1 MGIGWLTCIPAVL
14 LPHSPCR
21 CATVNAPANR
31 QMPIASVVRGHFK
44 KNKKMN
50 IQLPTKKGQPNSN
63 PTIELNQLVVVGAN
77 GSGKTRFGTYIEQQY
92 SKNTH
97 RVSAQKSLSMPTE
110 VSPKSKEKAEYEF
123 YYGYWYDSNLN
134 LALQQKFNNRW
145 GKKPDTFLLNDYEK
159 LMVLL
164 HTEEYEESL
173 SYKENGGVKPNTKL
187 DRVQKI
193 WEIVL
198 PHRKLKKRAGVI
210 ETYPTGVQA
219 NTYNASQMSDGER
232 VIFYLIG
239 EVVCAPHNSII
250 IIDEPEMHLHRS
262 LVKKLFDLIEIERP
276 DCAFVYLTHDIDFAF
291 TRQNALKIWA
301 KSYDGNNVWDYEF
314 LDELSPIPEQLYL
327 EVLGS
332 RKPIIFLEGES
343 SSIDYELYEQV
354 YSDYTI
360 KPIGSCEKVI
370 QTVKAFNEQSGF
382 HNLSS
387 FGIIDRDRR
396 QTSDIPKLNS
406 KSIWVLDV
414 AEAENL
420 LLLEGI
426 VKAVSSHMGRDSD
439 DVFNQVK
446 TNLLQFFSS
455 QIESQIVLHFKELL
469 RRNLLSLS
477 DFNSKEISAAITEV
491 DTSYTAI
498 DKQKM
503 FDETKTEFNEVLAN
517 NDYDSV
523 LRLFNL
529 KNALIPQSKVCELT
543 GIRNKEEY
551 LKLVISLLKR
561 NNAISQMIKTTIDN
575 KILK

>member
-1 MGIGWLTCIPAVL
+1 
-14 LPHSPCR
+14 
-21 CATVNAPANR
+21 
-31 QMPIASVVRGHFK
+31 
-44 KNKKMN
+44 MN
-50 IQLPTKKGQPNSN
+50 IQLPTKKGQPNST
-63 PTIELNQLVVVGAN
+63 PTIDFDQLVIVGAN
-77 GSGKTRFGTYIEQQY
+77 GSGKTRFGADIERRF

-97 RVSAQKSLSMPTE
+97 RVSAQKSLSMPSE

-123 YYGYWYDSNLN
+123 YYGHWYDNSNLA
-134 LALQQKFNNRW
+134 LSLQQKFNNRW
-145 GKKPDTFLLNDYEK
+145 GSKPDTFLLNDYDK

-173 SYKENGGVKPNTKL
+173 LYKENGGVKPNTKL

-210 ETYPTGVQA
+210 ETYPTGIQA
-219 NTYNASQMSDGER
+219 GIYNASQMSDGER

-239 EVVCAPHNSII
+239 EVVCAQPNSII
-250 IIDEPEMHLHRS
+250 IIDEPEMHIHRS

-291 TRQNALKIWA
+291 TRQNAVKIWA
-301 KSYDGNNVWDYEF
+301 KSYDGNNVWDYEI
-314 LDELSPIPEQLYL
+314 LDEHSPIPEQLYL

-354 YSDYTI
+354 YCDYTI

-370 QTVKAFNEQSGF
+370 QTVKAFNEQNGF
-382 HNLSS
+382 HHLTS

-396 QTSDIPKLNS
+396 QISDIPKLNA
-406 KSIWVLDV
+406 KNIWILDV

-420 LLLEGI
+420 LLSEGI
-426 VKAVSSHMGRDSD
+426 IKAVSTHMGRDSVS
-439 DVFNQVK
+439 VFNQVK
-446 TNLLQFFSS
+446 TNLLHFFSS
-455 QIESQIVLHFKELL
+455 QIETQIILHFKELL
-469 RRNLLSLS
+469 RRSLLGLS
-477 DFNSKEISAAITEV
+477 DFNSKEISVAISEI
-491 DTSYTAI
+491 DNSYISI
-498 DKQKM
+498 DKQNIY
-503 FDETKTEFNEVLAN
+503 DETKTEFEKVLAN

-561 NNAISQMIKTTIDN
+561 NDGISQLIKTTIDN
-575 KILK
+575 KVIK